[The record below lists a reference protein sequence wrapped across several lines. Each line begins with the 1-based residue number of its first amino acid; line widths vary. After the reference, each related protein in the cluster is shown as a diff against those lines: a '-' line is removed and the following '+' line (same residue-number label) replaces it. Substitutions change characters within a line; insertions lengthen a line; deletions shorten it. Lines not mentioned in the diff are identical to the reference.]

1 MSKKTE
7 VFLYQVIKFSDNGQ
21 YAIARHKL
29 TIETIKRAYTIIQTD
44 LPEKEANDLC
54 DTLMAEVNQA
64 PNPLFN

>member
-29 TIETIKRAYTIIQTD
+29 TIETIKRAYTVIQTD
-44 LPEKEANDLC
+44 LPERGK
-54 DTLMAEVNQA
+54 
-64 PNPLFN
+64 